1 MKKLLAHLFLF
12 AAALLYGAN
21 YSIAKLVLDDG
32 YILPLGFIMLRVL
45 AATLLFWLSE
55 RLFIRQ
61 SIARSDWPR
70 LILLALFGV
79 ALNQML
85 FFSGLKLTTPI
96 HAALIMTT
104 TPLLILVISF
114 FLREEPIT
122 RRKLLGISVGIIG
135 AILLILEKSGAGSGS
150 SSSAFRQMEA
160 VVLGDLMVFINAL
173 SYAVYL
179 VLARKLMRKYHPITV
194 VKWAFT
200 LGIFFVLP
208 FGGNQLA
215 AVSWS
220 SFSTTIWLA
229 VAYVLVGT
237 TFLAYLFNALALK
250 MVKPSIVGTY
260 VYLQPLLAT
269 LVALAMQ
276 ADRLTFIKI
285 SSGLLIVLGV
295 WMVSS
300 KPKTQP

>member
-21 YSIAKLVLDDG
+21 YSIAKLVLDEG
-32 YILPLGFIMLRVL
+32 YIRPLGFIMLRVL
-45 AATLLFWLSE
+45 SASLLFWLSE
-55 RLFIRQ
+55 RIFIREH
-61 SIARSDWPR
+61 IARSDWPR
-70 LILLALFGV
+70 LFLLAVFGV

-114 FLREEPIT
+114 FLKEEPIT
-122 RRKLLGISVGIIG
+122 KRKLLGIGIGIVG
-135 AILLILEKSGAGSGS
+135 AVLLILEKSRAGSG
-150 SSSAFRQMEA
+150 SSAFRQMNTA
-160 VVLGDLMVFINAL
+160 ILGDLMVFVNAL

-200 LGIFFVLP
+200 LGIFLVWP
-208 FGGNQLA
+208 FGAKQLS
-215 AVSWS
+215 AVVWHT
-220 SFSTTIWLA
+220 FDTTIWLA
-229 VAYVLVGT
+229 VGYVLVGT

-250 MVKPSIVGTY
+250 MVKPSVVGTY

-269 LVALAMQ
+269 IVALAMH
-276 ADRLTFIKI
+276 ADRLTLIKMA
-285 SSGLLIVLGV
+285 SGLFIVSGV